1 MNEIAH
7 LSAATDALLPRRTRR
22 ALARLDDRTSLR
34 VAGTQAVAD
43 VNAAKADA
51 VGFVAQRG
59 MQNVAFLSQVEQ
71 TLGQTVPI
79 AVSRLQAIGDLA
91 TLGIG
96 QVVTDTVHELRR
108 L

>member
-1 MNEIAH
+1 MTQSVERPGGR
-7 LSAATDALLPRRTRR
+7 LVGRPTSR
-22 ALARLDDRTSLR
+22 AIARLDQQTEFATA
-34 VAGTQAVAD
+34 VVQAEAEVQAVR
-43 VNAAKADA
+43 VDA

-59 MQNVAFLSQVEQ
+59 MQDVAYLSQVEQ

-96 QVVTDTVHELRR
+96 QVVTDTVSRLRSC
-108 L
+108 